1 LTPLDLPPGAF
12 LAAVVPDDWESVRVE
27 LTRAFEF
34 TKQAAQEGVPVVYV
48 VRSEDLFGRRGA
60 CPAMIACGLL
70 SAARTAGIE
79 GLKSGWSVNILAVDE
94 GVVDGEVERW
104 AARLTEGGGPTGEL
118 VRLGGS
124 HLGRLQP

>member
-1 LTPLDLPPGAF
+1 MRPLDLPPGAF
-12 LAAVVPDDWESVRVE
+12 LVAAVSDEWESVRAE

-48 VRSEDLFGRRGA
+48 VRSEDFFGRRAAG
-60 CPAMIACGLL
+60 PAMVACGLL

-79 GLKSGWSVNILAVDE
+79 GLKSGWSVNVLAIDD
-94 GVVDGEVERW
+94 GVVDSEVERW
-104 AARLTEGGGPTGEL
+104 AIRLTDGGGPTGEL